1 MRMLTKVRRTM
12 HKQSEDFSKDIENV
26 RKYQAEN
33 IELKKRT
40 EKFQRGI
47 LQQMRLSRKRS
58 CRLEDRAVECIQ
70 SEEQKEKSMKKKIT
84 HLKTVSSME
93 EWKEFRL
100 CIKESGM
107 QILEL
112 CD

>member
-84 HLKTVSSME
+84 HLKTVSS
-93 EWKEFRL
+93 KVSHRAPSFAFRFL
-100 CIKESGM
+100 
-107 QILEL
+107 
-112 CD
+112 